1 MRRLLLS
8 TLFCLFATVTTQ
20 ADPVVFLPNGEIA
33 FNTSFTTSGF
43 FECENCTGSGSNSVV
58 FGSGGNT
65 VMLTFTGANVTDLLV
80 GAGKVPATIGQIQVV
95 ASGSGFVFPV
105 GGNGNLPVLFLH
117 LGINQTSPN
126 AGGTGILFF
135 GFGGS
140 TSILMAPLGTDHGA
154 IPISELNPPGFSYT
168 FLIYTFHN
176 FTIPN
181 SNAVVNIDADISAV
195 PEPASVL
202 LLSSGLGAILT
213 LRKKRSS
220 KR

>member
-1 MRRLLLS
+1 MHRLLLS
-8 TLFCLFATVTTQ
+8 ALFCLFATVTIQ

-33 FNTSFTTSGF
+33 FNTSFTTSGS
-43 FECENCTGSGSNSVV
+43 FECSNCTGSGTNSVV

-65 VMLTFTGANVTDLLV
+65 LTLTFTGANVTDLLV
-80 GAGKVPATIGQIQVV
+80 GAGKVPTTVGQIQIV

-117 LGINQTSPN
+117 LGVNQTSPN
-126 AGGTGILFF
+126 AGGTGIVFF
-135 GFGGS
+135 AFGGS
-140 TSILMAPLGTDHGA
+140 TSLLMAPLGKDWGA
-154 IPISELNPPGFSYT
+154 TPISDLNPPGFSYT
-168 FLIYTFHN
+168 FLIYTFHD

-181 SNAVVNIDADISAV
+181 SNAVVDVNADISAV

-202 LLSSGLGAILT
+202 LLSSGLGAILA